1 MCVVVVFFFQG
12 LGDHRDLHV
21 LTHSFPTRRSSDLL
35 GLANWPAMRPSF
47 TTGSLEAKVS
57 TTAICSRTRKGS
69 RSAEYTPELQ
79 SLMRISYAAFCLKKK
94 LPILHVTLFVLPMDA
109 HTTRGRQHY

>member
-57 TTAICSRTRKGS
+57 TTAICSRTRKVS
-69 RSAEYTPELQ
+69 RMLLGWNSAKLSAQSPPCSRNAFPAATCASWLFSSRASPEIG
-79 SLMRISYAAFCLKKK
+79 RA
-94 LPILHVTLFVLPMDA
+94 HV
-109 HTTRGRQHY
+109 